1 MGKKNKT
8 STTKK
13 PSAMTP
19 FRELELHLK
28 LEDIEKKWE
37 KAKNSY
43 NEDGTA
49 KDVEEVLRL
58 TVEKIKILTE
68 LSTVSYEA

>member
-1 MGKKNKT
+1 MGKRNKS
-8 STTKK
+8 STVQK
-13 PSAMTP
+13 PAAMTP

-28 LEDIEKKWE
+28 LEDIDKRWE

-49 KDVEEVLRL
+49 KDVEEVLKL

-68 LSTVSYEA
+68 LSTISYEA